1 MDDVL
6 DRRWLTNNGRYL
18 CELEARIAE
27 FLGVRQCVAVC
38 NGTRALQIMSAAC
51 GVSGEVIMPSFTF
64 VATAHAMTWQGA
76 TAVFCD
82 VDPATHNI
90 DPDKVEG
97 RRHKRHSWRARVRA
111 SV

>member
-1 MDDVL
+1 MNGVL
-6 DRRWLTNNGRYL
+6 DRRWLTNNGQYL
-18 CELEARIAE
+18 RELEARFVE
-27 FLGVRQCVAVC
+27 FLGVRHCVAVC
-38 NGTRALQIMSAAC
+38 TGTMAVQIMSAAC
-51 GVSGEVIMPSFTF
+51 GVSGEVVMPSFTS
-64 VATAHAMTWQGA
+64 VATAHVATWQGA

-97 RRHKRHSWRARVRA
+97 RRHKRHSWRARVGA